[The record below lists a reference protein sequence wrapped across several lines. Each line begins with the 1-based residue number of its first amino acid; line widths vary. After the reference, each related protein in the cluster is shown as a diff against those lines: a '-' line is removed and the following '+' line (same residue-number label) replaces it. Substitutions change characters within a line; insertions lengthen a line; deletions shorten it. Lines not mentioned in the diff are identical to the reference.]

1 MLLSVMKNE
10 LQELI
15 DAYRAKAS
23 ELIPLLSEALGFK
36 LPITNTEWVG
46 LDIPHRGQTS
56 DGLKY
61 FKHGYGVAIKFDGGE
76 IDIDFGDKGEYD
88 GFDGWRLFR
97 FAETNHIRTPY
108 KDFHEVEAD
117 IEDALAKGQLR
128 YSGYILYYLNNDR

>member
-76 IDIDFGDKGEYD
+76 IDIDFGDKASMTVLMVGGSSVLQRQAISE
-88 GFDGWRLFR
+88 LL
-97 FAETNHIRTPY
+97 TRTFTKWKQISKMPWQ
-108 KDFHEVEAD
+108 KDSFVIQD
-117 IEDALAKGQLR
+117 I
-128 YSGYILYYLNNDR
+128 YSTI